1 MELTILLICP
11 TAPIT
16 LLNQLKKGG
25 EDVELRRL
33 GVILLEDTTAGGEVV
48 ILYSVSGTI
57 ALDRTIAHTH
67 RRVSV
72 TGHRLGGVLLTTA
85 SEVETV
91 ATINRFVERLQLVR
105 EGRIDLPHL
114 IRKQDSGI
122 LA

>member
-1 MELTILLICP
+1 MELTILLVCP

-16 LLNQLKKGG
+16 LLNQLKEGG

-33 GVILLEDTTAGGEVV
+33 RVILLEDTTAGGEVV

-57 ALDRTIAHTH
+57 PLDRTIAHTH

-91 ATINRFVERLQLVR
+91 ATINRFVEGLQLVR

>member
-1 MELTILLICP
+1 MKLTILLICP
-11 TAPIT
+11 TPPIT
-16 LLNQLKKGG
+16 LLDQLKEGG

-72 TGHRLGGVLLTTA
+72 TGHRLGGVLLTSA
-85 SEVETV
+85 SEVKTV
-91 ATINRFVERLQLVR
+91 ATVNRFIERLQLV
-105 EGRIDLPHL
+105 
-114 IRKQDSGI
+114 
-122 LA
+122 

>member
-1 MELTILLICP
+1 MKLTILLVCP

-16 LLNQLKKGG
+16 PLNQLKEGG

-67 RRVSV
+67 
-72 TGHRLGGVLLTTA
+72 LELA
-85 SEVETV
+85 SPG
-91 ATINRFVERLQLVR
+91 A
-105 EGRIDLPHL
+105 
-114 IRKQDSGI
+114 
-122 LA
+122 

>member
-1 MELTILLICP
+1 MELTILLVCP

-16 LLNQLKKGG
+16 LLNQLKEGG

-91 ATINRFVERLQLVR
+91 ATVNRFVERLQLVR

>member
-91 ATINRFVERLQLVR
+91 ASINRFVERLQLIR